1 FEHHVQAQLH
11 LRPHVAYHIVC
22 TEDVTEI
29 EDRFAWSGD
38 MVEGNIIL
46 LSQEDLLQ
54 QMRFLRDGSESREA
68 DDAAS
73 TGLSQ
78 VFKEARE
85 RGLLVYLSS
94 LGADEIISD
103 LVRGE
108 QKRTVRS
115 FSAFPEDLNRI
126 FPWTS
131 FFLGTQ
137 RKHLMW
143 EELIAGA
150 HGIEGRYP
158 FLDKRV
164 VQEYL
169 WLTASAK
176 NAQYK
181 APLHQLFKAVGY
193 PFQVHR
199 KIGFNGVFKM
209 KFGSESLKFRQGNL
223 ELLEAKS
230 SRLQAELAQ
239 LERREAEVAA
249 ANLEVERLQNYLAEQ
264 DDELE
269 AEAARSDVEQMQRIQ
284 MTLFTMVPR

>member
-1 FEHHVQAQLH
+1 MLETDNVQAL
-11 LRPHVAYHIVC
+11 LTLSKTPHVAYHIVC

-115 FSAFPEDLNRI
+115 FSAFPEE
-126 FPWTS
+126 P
-131 FFLGTQ
+131 TQ
-137 RKHLMW
+137 ASSKP
-143 EELIAGA
+143 ETE
-150 HGIEGRYP
+150 
-158 FLDKRV
+158 KRV
-164 VQEYL
+164 VDS
-169 WLTASAK
+169 T
-176 NAQYK
+176 
-181 APLHQLFKAVGY
+181 
-193 PFQVHR
+193 
-199 KIGFNGVFKM
+199 I
-209 KFGSESLKFRQGNL
+209 
-223 ELLEAKS
+223 
-230 SRLQAELAQ
+230 
-239 LERREAEVAA
+239 
-249 ANLEVERLQNYLAEQ
+249 
-264 DDELE
+264 
-269 AEAARSDVEQMQRIQ
+269 RS
-284 MTLFTMVPR
+284 F